1 MNREVRRG
9 APTLRRGPGQSP
21 DMTRSPYARHGKPL
35 LDLAALILLAPLL
48 VPLAALVAFAVL
60 LVDGRPVLYR
70 QARAG
75 RYGTPFVMLKFRTL
89 KEERVGIMVRDDC
102 PDLTRLGGFLRRTG
116 LDELPQ
122 AVNVLC
128 GEMSLVG
135 PRPVPLD
142 HPTLRD
148 ARYRRRLVG
157 KPGITGPAQ
166 LAGRS
171 GVPWPE
177 RLGHDLAYLG
187 RPTLAGDLALLARTA
202 LALLARKI

>member
-1 MNREVRRG
+1 MRR
-9 APTLRRGPGQSP
+9 TL
-21 DMTRSPYARHGKPL
+21 YVRHGKPL
-35 LDLAALILLAPLL
+35 LDLAVLLLLAPLL
-48 VPLAALVAFAVL
+48 APLAAFVALAAL
-60 LVDGRPVLYR
+60 LVDGRPLLYR

-75 RYGTPFVMLKFRTL
+75 RNGTPFTMFKFRTL
-89 KEERVGIMVRDDC
+89 KEERPGIMVRGDC

-122 AVNVLC
+122 AFNVLR

-135 PRPVPLD
+135 PRPMPLA

-148 ARYRRRLVG
+148 PRYRGRLAG

-171 GVPWPE
+171 AVPWPD
-177 RLGHDLAYLG
+177 RLAADLAYLA
-187 RPTLAGDLALLARTA
+187 RPTLALDLALLARTA
-202 LALLARKI
+202 LALATGKI

>member
-1 MNREVRRG
+1 MNRRI
-9 APTLRRGPGQSP
+9 
-21 DMTRSPYARHGKPL
+21 YARHGKPL
-35 LDLAALILLAPLL
+35 LDLAVLLFLAPLL
-48 VPLAALVAFAVL
+48 VPLAAAVALAVLVA
-60 LVDGRPVLYR
+60 DGRPVLYR

-75 RYGTPFVMLKFRTL
+75 RNGAKFHILKFRTL
-89 KEERVGIMVRDDC
+89 KEERPGIMVREGC

-122 AVNVLC
+122 AINVLR

-135 PRPVPLD
+135 PRPMPLT

-148 ARYRRRLVG
+148 PRYRPRLAG

-166 LAGRS
+166 LAGRN

-177 RLGHDLAYLG
+177 RLALDRAYLE
-187 RPTLAGDLALLARTA
+187 RPTFAGDLALLARTA
-202 LALLARKI
+202 LALLARRI